1 MYKNLLKRSFDL
13 VFAIV
18 GLLFFAPL
26 LIIISVLLTFV
37 NNGSPLFFQNRPG
50 LNNKI
55 FKVIKFK
62 TMNDRT
68 DENGLLLSDEKRLT
82 RIGKI
87 IRKTSLDELPQLINV
102 IIGNMS
108 FVGPRP
114 LLVEYLPL
122 YNTTQKKRHDVLPGI
137 TGWAQ
142 VNGRNSISWEEK
154 FKLDVWYVENQ
165 SFFLDIKILILTVLK
180 VSKRE
185 GISAENSATMLKF
198 TSKKK

>member
-1 MYKNLLKRSFDL
+1 MYKKLFKRSFDF

-18 GLLFFAPL
+18 GLVFFAPL
-26 LIIISVLLTFV
+26 LIIISVILTFV

-62 TMNDRT
+62 TMNDKT

-102 IIGNMS
+102 ISGNMS

-122 YNTTQKKRHDVLPGI
+122 YNKTQKKRHNVLPGI

-142 VNGRNSISWEEK
+142 INGRNAISWNEK
-154 FKLDVWYVENQ
+154 FILDVWYVNNL
-165 SFFLDIKILILTVLK
+165 SFMLDAKILFLTIIK
-180 VSKRE
+180 VFKRE
-185 GISAENSATMLKF
+185 GISAKNNLTMTKF
-198 TSKKK
+198 KGN

>member
-1 MYKNLLKRSFDL
+1 
-13 VFAIV
+13 
-18 GLLFFAPL
+18 
-26 LIIISVLLTFV
+26 
-37 NNGSPLFFQNRPG
+37 
-50 LNNKI
+50 
-55 FKVIKFK
+55 
-62 TMNDRT
+62 MNDKT

-87 IRKTSLDELPQLINV
+87 IRKTSSLDELPQLINV

-122 YNTTQKKRHDVLPGI
+122 YNQKKRHDVLLELR
-137 TGWAQ
+137 WAQ

-165 SFFLDIKILILTVLK
+165 SFFFRYKNINF
-180 VSKRE
+180 
-185 GISAENSATMLKF
+185 NST
-198 TSKKK
+198 

>member
-1 MYKNLLKRSFDL
+1 MYKKLFKRSFDF

-18 GLLFFAPL
+18 GLVFFAPL
-26 LIIISVLLTFV
+26 LIIISVILTFV

-62 TMNDRT
+62 TMNDKT

-87 IRKTSLDELPQLINV
+87 IRKTSFDELPQLINV